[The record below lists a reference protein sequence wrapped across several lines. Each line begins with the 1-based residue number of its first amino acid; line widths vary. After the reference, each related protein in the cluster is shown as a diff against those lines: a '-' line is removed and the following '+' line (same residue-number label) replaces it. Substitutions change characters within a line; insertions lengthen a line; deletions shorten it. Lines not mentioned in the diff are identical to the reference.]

1 MGKCPAV
8 FFLSF
13 FKFDVYSLSM
23 FKIFKLKEN
32 GSDVKTEIIAGLS
45 TFMTMAYILAV
56 NPLILSACG
65 MDFTKVFA
73 ATAIASAIS
82 CFVMGFYANLPFA
95 LSASMGVNAMFAYT
109 ICNSMG
115 YSWQWALTAT
125 LMEGIIFILLTVTNL
140 REAIVNSIPPNLK
153 KAIGAGVGLF
163 VAYIG
168 LKNGNVIVSDD
179 STITA
184 INSHWFTGTP
194 LLTIL
199 GVIITAILMVRNVRG
214 AILIGIL
221 IITLLGIPM
230 GETKYAGGS
239 FLPASPYFCEF
250 SFSEIFTNHKTLS
263 DFIIITV
270 TLLYVDMFNTVG
282 TLIAC
287 AGKSNMIQKD
297 GSIPRTREA
306 LMADAVGT
314 TVGAVFGTST
324 ITTFV
329 ESSTG
334 VAEGGRTGLTT
345 IVVGILFLLSLFI
358 EPIFGSIPSAATA
371 AALILVGG
379 MMIEPM
385 KDIDYSDYTEL
396 IPAFLTILMMICT
409 SSISDGILFG
419 ILSYVLL
426 KAFTGRIK
434 QLQLMTWV
442 VAGLFVIRI
451 IIGILS

>member
-1 MGKCPAV
+1 MEK
-8 FFLSF
+8 L
-13 FKFDVYSLSM
+13 
-23 FKIFKLKEN
+23 FKLKEY
-32 GSDVKTEIIAGLS
+32 GSDVKTEVIAGVS

-73 ATAIASAIS
+73 ATAIASAVS

-95 LSASMGVNAMFAYT
+95 LSASMGINAMFAYT

-115 YSWQWALTAT
+115 YSWQWALTAV
-125 LMEGIIFILLTVTNL
+125 LMEGIIFILLTATNV
-140 REAIVNSIPPNLK
+140 REEIVNCIPPTLK

-168 LKNGNVIVSDD
+168 LKNGNIIVSNPD
-179 STITA
+179 TITA
-184 INSHWFTGTP
+184 INPDWFMGTP

-199 GVIITAILMVRNVRG
+199 GVIITGILLVRKVRG

-221 IITLLGIPM
+221 IVTLLGIPM
-230 GETKYAGGS
+230 GVTHYADGS
-239 FLPASPYFCEF
+239 YLPTTPYFCEF
-250 SFSEIFTNHKTLS
+250 SFAEIFSSGKTIS
-263 DFIIITV
+263 DFVIITV

-287 AGKSNMIQKD
+287 AGKSNMIQAD
-297 GSIPRTREA
+297 GSIPRTKEA

-314 TVGAVFGTST
+314 AAGAVFGTST

-334 VAEGGRTGLTT
+334 VAEGGRTGLTA
-345 IVVGILFLLSLFI
+345 IVVGILFLLALFI

-396 IPAFLTILMMICT
+396 IPAFLTILMMMCT

-426 KAFTGRIK
+426 KSFTGRIK
-434 QLQLMTWV
+434 ELQLMTWI

-451 IIGILS
+451 IIGILT